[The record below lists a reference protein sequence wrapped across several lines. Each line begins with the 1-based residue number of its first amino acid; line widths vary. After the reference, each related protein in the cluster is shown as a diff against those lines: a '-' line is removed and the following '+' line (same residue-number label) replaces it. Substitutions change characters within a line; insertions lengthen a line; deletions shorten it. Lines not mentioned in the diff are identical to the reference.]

1 MHWQNVAV
9 GAPFVLIVGR
19 ETSEAKGLR
28 TPGYGSG
35 RFYCDAIV
43 RAGGVPLILPPITD
57 LVSRLDETLDGVDGV
72 VLHGG
77 VDIDPSRYGQRVT
90 SDHVYGVDP
99 GLDAVEFAVT
109 KAAIDRDLPVLAIC
123 RGFQVLN
130 VVLGGTLIQHLEAGN
145 HRDVFHAVDVTNDSR
160 VLRAM
165 STSRPRAC
173 HSFHHQAIDRLGSNL
188 TVTATSDDGII
199 EAVEHTDRRWV
210 VGVQWHPEDSAD
222 VDAEQQGLFD
232 EFVSQCVA
240 LRRGPDTAA

>member
-1 MHWQNVAV
+1 M
-9 GAPFVLIVGR
+9 GAPLVLIVGR
-19 ETSEAKGLR
+19 ETSVAKGLR
-28 TPGYGSG
+28 TPGYGCG
-35 RFYCDAIV
+35 RVYCDAV
-43 RAGGVPLILPPITD
+43 ARAGGVPLILPPIAD

-99 GLDAVEFAVT
+99 DLDEVEFAVIT
-109 KAAIDRDLPVLAIC
+109 AAIDRDLPVLAIC

-130 VVLGGTLIQHLEAGN
+130 VAQGGTLIQHLEADN
-145 HRDVFHAVDVTNDSR
+145 HRDVFHAVDTTPDSR
-160 VLRAM
+160 VSRAM
-165 STSRPRAC
+165 SASRPRAC

-188 TVTATSDDGII
+188 TVTASSDDGII

>member
-1 MHWQNVAV
+1 V
-9 GAPFVLIVGR
+9 GVSAPLVLIVGR

-35 RFYCDAIV
+35 RFYCDAVV

-57 LVSRLDETLDGVDGV
+57 LLSRLDETLDAVDGV

-77 VDIDPSRYGQRVT
+77 VDIEPSRYGQRVT
-90 SDHVYGVDP
+90 SEHVYGVDP
-99 GLDAVEFAVT
+99 GLDTVEFAVT
-109 KAAIDRDLPVLAIC
+109 EAAIGRDIPVLAIC

-130 VVLGGTLIQHLEAGN
+130 VVQGGSLIQHLEAGK
-145 HRDVFHAVDVTNDSR
+145 HRDIYHPVAATEGSR
-160 VLRAM
+160 VSRAM
-165 STSRPRAC
+165 RTSRPRAC
-173 HSFHHQAIDRLGSNL
+173 HSFHHQAIDQLGSSL
-188 TVTATSDDGII
+188 VVTATSDDGII

-232 EFVSQCVA
+232 EFVEQCVA
-240 LRRGPDTAA
+240 LRRGPGTVA

>member
-1 MHWQNVAV
+1 
-9 GAPFVLIVGR
+9 
-19 ETSEAKGLR
+19 
-28 TPGYGSG
+28 
-35 RFYCDAIV
+35 
-43 RAGGVPLILPPITD
+43 
-57 LVSRLDETLDGVDGV
+57 
-72 VLHGG
+72 
-77 VDIDPSRYGQRVT
+77 
-90 SDHVYGVDP
+90 
-99 GLDAVEFAVT
+99 
-109 KAAIDRDLPVLAIC
+109 
-123 RGFQVLN
+123 
-130 VVLGGTLIQHLEAGN
+130 VVLGGTLVQHLEAGN

-160 VLRAM
+160 VSRAM